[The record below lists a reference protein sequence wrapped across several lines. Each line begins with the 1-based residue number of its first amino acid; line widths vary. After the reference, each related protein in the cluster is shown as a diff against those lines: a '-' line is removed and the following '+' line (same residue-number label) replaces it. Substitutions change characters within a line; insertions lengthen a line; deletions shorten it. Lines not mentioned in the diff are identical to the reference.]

1 MTKIEFLEQWHQQT
15 NSFFGLISCA
25 GDFKRMVE
33 LIDKYKPILDELHI
47 QRYKD
52 FADEQG
58 MVGEQREALFN
69 MLGIEE

>member
-15 NSFFGLISCA
+15 NSFFGLISSA

>member
-58 MVGEQREALFN
+58 MTGEQREALFN
-69 MLGIEE
+69 MLDIQQ